1 MKARRGLS
9 YSKTVEEQMA
19 IRTIVIGLML
29 LCAASAAVAEIDER
43 KLVDLTYPLD
53 EQTVFWH
60 TNKPFTWEKSAWG
73 KTSGGYWYA
82 SGDFAM
88 SEHGGTHIDAPIH
101 FGEGRLAVDEI
112 PVQKLI
118 APAAVI
124 DVREAVE
131 QDRDYRMTVSD
142 IEAWESRHGN
152 VPQGAVVLMLT
163 GWGRGWPDKQ
173 RYLGSDTPSDPATLH
188 FPGYSKE
195 AADFLVTQ
203 RNVSGVGIDT
213 PSIDYGPSRDFIVHQ
228 IVNGANVYGLENIAN
243 LDRLPPK
250 GAILLSLPIKIK
262 GGTGGPVRII
272 AVLP

>member
-1 MKARRGLS
+1 MTI
-9 YSKTVEEQMA
+9 KT
-19 IRTIVIGLML
+19 TVIGLAL
-29 LCAASAAVAEIDER
+29 SCTVSPAFAGIDET

-53 EQTVFWH
+53 EQTVFWP

-101 FGEGRLAVDEI
+101 FGEGKLAVDEI
-112 PVQKLI
+112 PLQKLI
-118 APAAVI
+118 APAMVI
-124 DVREAVE
+124 DVRAAVE

-142 IEAWESRHGN
+142 IQAWESRHGN
-152 VPQGAVVLMLT
+152 IPQGAVVLMLT
-163 GWGRGWPDKQ
+163 GWGRGWPDKF

-188 FPGYSKE
+188 FPGFSKE

-203 RNVSGVGIDT
+203 RNVYGIGIDG
-213 PSIDYGPSRDFIVHQ
+213 PSIDYGPSRDFIVHR
-228 IVNGANVYGLENIAN
+228 IVNGANLYGLENIAN
-243 LDRLPPK
+243 LERLPPT
-250 GAILLSLPIKIK
+250 GAILMSLPIKIK

-272 AVLP
+272 AILP